1 MNRAKKRI
9 LGSDKRTEKTNRL
22 NDTNRLAAGLSAG
35 SFGSFIGNDDEA
47 VPLMSDDFRVK
58 YIENNNIT
66 NKKFQS
72 AFSVKGMETVTLV
85 KKKNDN
91 KKSSSPLHADSIDL
105 TAKELEVLK
114 WVQEGKTNEEIG
126 IILGRTKWT
135 VKFHLKNIMKKL
147 DVTSRTQAVSKSIGL
162 GYLSSTIEGGGYSS
176 DVDVVNVG
184 LIGCGKGGESILNI
198 FKDNNAINVAWA
210 ADDNMDRPGIRLA
223 KDLGIRVSDNY
234 RTLLKHPVDVIVNVT
249 GAHSIT
255 DDLRKQSLA
264 DTEIMGG
271 VSAKLMWQLIEER
284 RKRFEDRE
292 RMLKQHEA
300 LYHLGLVIESIDSLV
315 DAGSAI
321 IDFATNLTGTP
332 AGSIAIFDER
342 KEEMQMIAS
351 KGFSA
356 QFKRTDR
363 WQLRKGGLTSKIL
376 NQSGPFM
383 IEDIRRLE
391 SPNPMLLRE
400 GAISLL
406 AAPLVVERKIV
417 GILYVNDF
425 KSRTFRTEDISL
437 FSLLTIYAGLT
448 IERVRSI
455 EEMRRLSI
463 TDGLT
468 SLYNQR
474 YLMEQMEKEVLRAG
488 RHGRPTTVIMIDIDN
503 FKAYNDSFG
512 HMEGNKVLKKI
523 SRILSKSSRLTDTVG
538 RFGGEEFCIILP
550 EIDKEGAV
558 GYAERLVRDIAAM
571 KDKNRKVTISAG
583 VATFPEDATRH
594 HNLLQKAD
602 EKLYEAKEN
611 GRNKVCY

>member
-1 MNRAKKRI
+1 MSRVKKRT
-9 LGSDKRTEKTNRL
+9 LGSDLRDHNSGKPESKDRDL
-22 NDTNRLAAGLSAG
+22 FAG
-35 SFGSFIGNDDEA
+35 SFGTFIDGDEE
-47 VPLMSDDFRVK
+47 LTDSISQEFRAK
-58 YIENNNIT
+58 YIDNSNII
-66 NKKFQS
+66 NKKFYS
-72 AFSVKGMETVTLV
+72 AFSKNTAESVAEIITVPN
-85 KKKNDN
+85 KKNDST
-91 KKSSSPLHADSIDL
+91 KQAALPEDSTNL

-135 VKFHLKNIMKKL
+135 VKFHLKNVMRKL

-162 GYLSSTIEGGGYSS
+162 GYLPSVIAEELNSSQ
-176 DVDVVNVG
+176 VDVVNVG

-198 FKDNNAINVAWA
+198 FKDNNSINIAWA
-210 ADDNMDRPGIRLA
+210 ADDNMDTSGMRLA
-223 KDLGIRVSDNY
+223 QDLGIRVSDNY
-234 RTLLKHPVDVIVNVT
+234 RTLLKHEVDVIVNVT

-255 DDLRKQSLA
+255 DDLRKQNLK

-300 LYHLGLVIESIDSLV
+300 LYHLGLVIESIDSLT

-321 IDFATNLTGTP
+321 IDFATNLTGAP

-351 KGFSA
+351 KGFSS
-356 QFKRTDR
+356 QFKKTDR
-363 WQLRKGGLTSKIL
+363 WQIRKGGLTSSIL
-376 NQSGPFM
+376 NQSGPLM

-425 KSRTFRTEDISL
+425 KSRSFRTEDISL

-474 YLMEQMEKEVLRAG
+474 YLMEQMEKEVQRAG
-488 RHGRPTTVIMIDIDN
+488 RHNRPTSVIMIDIDH
-503 FKAYNDSFG
+503 FKQYNDSFG
-512 HMEGNKVLKKI
+512 HMEGNKVLKRI

-550 EIDKEGAV
+550 EIEKDGAV
-558 GYAERLVRDIAAM
+558 GFAERLVKDIEAM

-583 VATFPEDATRH
+583 VATFPDDASRH
-594 HNLLQKAD
+594 HDLLQKAD
-602 EKLYEAKEN
+602 EKLYLAKEQ
-611 GRNKVCY
+611 GRNKVCF